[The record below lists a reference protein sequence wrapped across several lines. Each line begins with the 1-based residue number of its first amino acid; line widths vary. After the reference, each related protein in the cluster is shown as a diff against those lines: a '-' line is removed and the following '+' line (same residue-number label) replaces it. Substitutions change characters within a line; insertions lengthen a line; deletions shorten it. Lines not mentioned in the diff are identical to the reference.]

1 MKEGGQM
8 RSTRALSC
16 FAYSLS
22 VIAVTGMTIF
32 CSAQERQMGG
42 VGITVFADQN
52 FRGTIGRGVWQLCEG
67 RDFTG
72 RCITLDRSAP
82 DLHSY
87 NFGNR
92 VRSLRP
98 LYRQPR

>member
-1 MKEGGQM
+1 M
-8 RSTRALSC
+8 RSTRVLRFFIC
-16 FAYSLS
+16 SLLA
-22 VIAVTGMTIF
+22 IAVTGMTIL

-42 VGITVFADQN
+42 LGITVFAEQN

-72 RCITLDRSAP
+72 RCITLDSSAP
-82 DLHSY
+82 DLHAH